1 MRVPLERHGGIVEKF
16 IGDAVLAVFGLAELH
31 ADDAVRAVRAAS
43 EMREAVS
50 DLNEELQRD
59 FGITIAIGVGVN
71 TGEVVAGDPGGGRV
85 SPPAR
90 AVNIAARF
98 EGAAKPGEILIGE
111 ATYRLIRDSVTAVR
125 CKPLALQGKR
135 GRTSVFRLINLEPAP
150 ADARSRPES
159 PFVGR
164 TQELRTLVD
173 AFERASPTTG
183 CRLVTVVGLAGIGK
197 SRLARELLAGSRR
210 RRDTR

>member
-1 MRVPLERHGGIVEKF
+1 
-16 IGDAVLAVFGLAELH
+16 
-31 ADDAVRAVRAAS
+31 
-43 EMREAVS
+43 MREAVS

-71 TGEVVAGDPGGGRV
+71 TGEVVAGDPGGGQV
-85 SPPAR
+85 FATGE

-111 ATYRLIRDSVTAVR
+111 ATYRLVRDSVTVER

-135 GRTSVFRLINLEPAP
+135 GRTSVFRLVNLEPAP

-164 TQELRTLVD
+164 TQELRTLVE
-173 AFERASPTTG
+173 AFEQAVATPPG
-183 CRLVTVVGLAGIGK
+183 CRLVTVVGPAGIGK
-197 SRLARELLAGSRR
+197 SRLHESYSPEPAAARHR
-210 RRDTR
+210 